1 LPDSFF
7 KLIIRR
13 VVPAAIAL
21 PVAMAIS
28 SPVLAQSAEALARQ
42 RAEYDAVEPK
52 SVVNLQMFRQ
62 ETLSQMPET
71 GAPFRFVSLNPAVNS
86 WFLVQIGEDGSRK
99 QQSYHFEN
107 PNPLGQTV
115 ELLTTPIL
123 TLALTDETGRVHCAP
138 WVGESSVFEQARATE
153 MPYAPIC
160 NGRLYLR
167 NKVSGSRTG
176 LERTAEFLRN
186 NVWGGEKIVGFVRH
200 TFFRDSEFESGAALA
215 FDDAGELAGGPG
227 AALVNGSM
235 AERRVI
241 STRHGF
247 LLDGT
252 EAGEMTLGLWYPVS
266 GLPDVFA
273 SAFQPRAISDDII
286 NGPGLANRLDSVES
300 RATGYMVAFDLGKFE
315 LGFALGT
322 DHPGVGWSSR
332 PPASVR
338 PRGMPGPDGINSV
351 APLVRLGMVSP
362 ALTERLVATFTA
374 GFKRQHGAFKYG
386 DYPTLNYGTH
396 YGFIE
401 QGVVLSKLQPN
412 LSTLLVMQDGS
423 IDMRTWQEADN
434 ALLPQIRF
442 ARQNGVPLIE
452 RDPETGLYLP
462 GPRVTQWGPGNWSGS
477 ANADLRTLRAGA
489 CIKETDSKRFLIYGY
504 FSTATP
510 SAMARS
516 FQAYGCQY
524 AMLLD
529 MNALE
534 HTYLALYVRQNDDVH
549 VEHLIPGMSAIDKS
563 QRDGT
568 LIPRFVGFADNRDLF
583 YLTRR
588 EDSK

>member
-1 LPDSFF
+1 LPDLFSRKTNCQDVWFGLAAS
-7 KLIIRR
+7 LI
-13 VVPAAIAL
+13 VAIGGTASAQTTETLAL
-21 PVAMAIS
+21 
-28 SPVLAQSAEALARQ
+28 QQEQ
-42 RAEYDAVEPK
+42 YDAVQAK
-52 SVVNLQMFRQ
+52 SVIELQLFRQ
-62 ETLSQMPET
+62 ETLTLMPET
-71 GAPFRFVSLNPAVNS
+71 EEPFRFISLNPAINS

-99 QQSYHFEN
+99 QQSYHLEN
-107 PNPLGQTV
+107 PDPSGQSV
-115 ELLTTPIL
+115 ELLTTPNL
-123 TLALTDETGRVHCAP
+123 TLKLTNDSGMVHCAP
-138 WVGESSVFEQARATE
+138 WAGEDAVFEMARETD
-153 MPYAPIC
+153 MPFAPIC

-186 NVWGGEKIVGFVRH
+186 NVWGGERIVGFVRS
-200 TFFRDSEFESGAALA
+200 TFFKDSELETSTALA
-215 FDDAGELAGGPG
+215 FDDSGELAGGPG
-227 AALVNGSM
+227 AALVNSSM
-235 AERRVI
+235 EERKVI

-247 LLDGT
+247 VLDGT
-252 EAGEMTLGLWYPVS
+252 EPGQMTLGLWYPVS
-266 GLPDVFA
+266 GLPDVFV
-273 SAFQPRAISDDII
+273 SAFQPGAISDEII
-286 NGPGLANRLDSVES
+286 DGPGVANRLDSVES
-300 RATGYMVAFDLGKFE
+300 RATGYMVAFDLAEFDI
-315 LGFALGT
+315 GFAVGT
-322 DHPGVGWSSR
+322 DHPGVEWSNR
-332 PPASVR
+332 PPVSVR
-338 PRGMPGPDGINSV
+338 PRGVPGPDGFNTV

-362 ALTERLVATFTA
+362 ALTERTIATFTA

-386 DYPTLNYGTH
+386 DYPTLNYGLH

-401 QGVVLSKLQPN
+401 HGVILSKLQPN
-412 LSTLLVMQDGS
+412 LSTLLVLQDGT
-423 IDMRTWQEADN
+423 IEMRTWQEEDN

-452 RDPETGLYLP
+452 LDPETGLYLP
-462 GPRVTQWGPGNWSGS
+462 GDRVTLWGPGNWSGS

-489 CIKETDSKRFLIYGY
+489 CIRETDSKRFLVYGY

-510 SAMARS
+510 SAMART

-534 HTYLALYVRQNDDVH
+534 HTYLALYVHNEDEVH
-549 VEHLIPGMSAIDKS
+549 VEHLIPGMSDVDKS

-588 EDSK
+588 EETQ

>member
-1 LPDSFF
+1 MPDSFF
-7 KLIIRR
+7 KLTIRR
-13 VVPAAIAL
+13 ILPAGLTALAAASIA
-21 PVAMAIS
+21 
-28 SPVLAQSAEALARQ
+28 SPVLPQSAETLALQ
-42 RAEYDAVEPK
+42 RAEYEAVAAK
-52 SVVNLQMFRQ
+52 SVIDLQMFRQ
-62 ETLSQMPET
+62 ETMALMPGTDE
-71 GAPFRFVSLNPAVNS
+71 PFRFISLNPATNG
-86 WFLVQIGEDGSRK
+86 WFLVQIGEDGSRR
-99 QQSYHFEN
+99 QESYHFEN
-107 PNPLGQTV
+107 PNPNGQTV
-115 ELLTTPIL
+115 EILTSPLLTL
-123 TLALTDETGRVHCAP
+123 SLTDETGNVHCAP
-138 WVGESSVFEQARATE
+138 WAGEETVFERARATE

-186 NVWGGEKIVGFVRH
+186 NIWGGERIVGFVRH
-200 TFFRDSEFESGAALA
+200 TFFKDSELETSVALDFDASGALV
-215 FDDAGELAGGPG
+215 GGPG
-227 AALVNGSM
+227 AAKVNGSM
-235 AERRVI
+235 EERRVI

-247 LLDGT
+247 ALDGT
-252 EAGEMTLGLWYPVS
+252 EPGKMTLGLWYPVS
-266 GLPDVFA
+266 GLPDVFV
-273 SAFQPRAISDDII
+273 SAFQPGAISDDII

-300 RATGYMVAFDLGKFE
+300 RATGYMVAFDLAKFE
-315 LGFALGT
+315 LGFAVGT
-322 DHPGVGWSSR
+322 AHPGVEWSNR

-338 PRGMPGPDGINSV
+338 PRGLSGPDGFNTV
-351 APLVRLGMVSP
+351 APLVRLGMVNP
-362 ALTERLVATFTA
+362 TLTERLTATFTA

-386 DYPTLNYGTH
+386 DYPTLNYGSH

-401 QGVVLSKLQPN
+401 QGVILSKLQPN
-412 LSTLLVMQDGS
+412 LSTLLVMRDGT

-434 ALLPQIRF
+434 ALLPQIKF

-452 RDPETGLYLP
+452 LNPETGLYLP

-477 ANADLRTLRAGA
+477 ADADLRTLRAGA
-489 CIKETDSKRFLIYGY
+489 CIRETDTKRFLVYGY

-534 HTYLALYVRQNDDVH
+534 HTYLALYVQHNDEVH

-583 YLTRR
+583 YLTRK
-588 EDSK
+588 EDAQ

>member
-1 LPDSFF
+1 MRDSFF
-7 KLIIRR
+7 KHTNWQKG
-13 VVPAAIAL
+13 AALCAAL
-21 PVAMAIS
+21 LYA
-28 SPVLAQSAEALARQ
+28 SPVFAQSAETLAEQ
-42 RAEYDAVEPK
+42 RTAYEAVEAK
-52 SVVNLQMFRQ
+52 SVIDLQMFRQ
-62 ETLSQMPET
+62 EIQATMPDGET
-71 GAPFRFVSLNPAVNS
+71 PFRFVALNPAINS
-86 WFLVQIGEDGSRK
+86 WFLVQIGADGSRK
-99 QQSYHFEN
+99 QQSYHIEN
-107 PNPLGQTV
+107 PDPTGQTV
-115 ELLTTPIL
+115 ELLTSPIL
-123 TLALTDETGRVHCAP
+123 TLALTDGSGRLNCAP
-138 WVGESSVFEQARATE
+138 WGNDNAVFERAQETE

-160 NGRLYLR
+160 GGRLYLR

-186 NVWGGEKIVGFVRH
+186 NIWGGEKIVGFVRN
-200 TFFRDSEFESGAALA
+200 TFFKDSELETSAAMA
-215 FDDAGELAGGPG
+215 FDDTGALIGGPG
-227 AALVNGSM
+227 AADLNV
-235 AERRVI
+235 AIDERPVI

-247 LLDGT
+247 VLDGT
-252 EAGEMTLGLWYPVS
+252 EAGQMALGRWYPVS
-266 GLPDVFA
+266 GLPDVFV
-273 SAFQPRAISDDII
+273 SAFQPGAISDDIL

-300 RATGYMVAFDLGKFE
+300 RATGYMVAFDLAAFE
-315 LGFALGT
+315 VGYAVGT
-322 DHPGVGWSSR
+322 DHPGVEWSSR

-338 PRGMPGPDGINSV
+338 PSGLRGPDGFNTV
-351 APLVRLGMVSP
+351 APLVRLGMVNP
-362 ALTERLVATFTA
+362 ALTDRLTATFTA

-401 QGVVLSKLQPN
+401 HGVILSKLQPN

-423 IDMRTWQEADN
+423 VDMRTWHEEDN
-434 ALLPQIRF
+434 LLLPHIRF
-442 ARQNGVPLIE
+442 ARQNGVSLIE
-452 RDPETGLYLP
+452 YDPETGLYLP

-477 ANADLRTLRAGA
+477 ADAELRSLRAGA
-489 CIKETDSKRFLIYGY
+489 CLRENGSKRFLIYGY

-510 SAMARS
+510 SAMART

-534 HTYLALYVRQNDDVH
+534 HTYLAIYVPQNDEVH
-549 VEHLIPGMSAIDKS
+549 VEHLIPGMSDVDKS

-588 EDSK
+588 ETTP